1 MPLNH
6 IFKMFYNLKNITLR
20 KQDTKYIQQNLKKK
34 NSQMFYTHPQRKAR
48 QEGNISNCVII
59 SGLWDVG

>member
-34 NSQMFYTHPQRKAR
+34 NSQMFYTHPQRRKQDR
-48 QEGNISNCVII
+48 KEIYQIV
-59 SGLWDVG
+59 